1 MEIGGIEIPL
11 SRAKIC
17 LILDDKKDYL
27 FYDQKLTKQELCNS
41 AERLISKL
49 ERFILANKIPQNE
62 TRITFENVSSNILH
76 NDKGE
81 ATMLNLYPL
90 ITAEN
95 RAACDEIYKTNK
107 NVEVDIV
114 VRWEK

>member
-49 ERFILANKIPQNE
+49 ERFINKIPQNE
-62 TRITFENVSSNILH
+62 TSITFENVSSNILH

-81 ATMLNLYPL
+81 PAMLNLYPL

-95 RAACDEIYKTNK
+95 RASVDEIYKTVK
-107 NVEVDIV
+107 NVKVDIV

>member
-1 MEIGGIEIPL
+1 MKIGGIEIPL

-49 ERFILANKIPQNE
+49 EIFILANKIPQNK
-62 TRITFENVSSNILH
+62 TRITFENVSSNILCGG
-76 NDKGE
+76 NGE
-81 ATMLNLYPL
+81 RKLLDLTLP
-90 ITAEN
+90 ITPGNEVQCNTAYCKSGKL
-95 RAACDEIYKTNK
+95 RVI
-107 NVEVDIV
+107 VE
-114 VRWEK
+114 WEK